1 MKDQSKYGGT
11 TTASLT
17 SSYQVP
23 SLDGR
28 MVQATPL
35 KFCLKY
41 KPPTI
46 AIVYTINSTSKKKA
60 RKFIHSI
67 QVDFNQ

>member
-1 MKDQSKYGGT
+1 M
-11 TTASLT
+11 
-17 SSYQVP
+17 P